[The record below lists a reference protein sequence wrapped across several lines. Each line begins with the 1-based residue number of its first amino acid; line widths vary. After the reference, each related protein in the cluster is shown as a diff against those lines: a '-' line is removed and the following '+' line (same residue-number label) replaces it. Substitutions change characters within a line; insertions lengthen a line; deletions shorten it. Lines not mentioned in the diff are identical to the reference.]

1 MRISSDSRK
10 VGPRPVF
17 LIDTNVISE
26 ARKGRAANGGVSAFL
41 READRNGKAL
51 YLSVIT
57 IGELQRGVRLIRHRG
72 DLDQAGRLERWLM
85 QITQEYQDRILPVD
99 REVAMLWGALRVPH
113 PENALDKL
121 IAATACLNGLTLVTR
136 NIRDFSETGVPLLNP
151 FS

>member
-1 MRISSDSRK
+1 M
-10 VGPRPVF
+10 F

-57 IGELQRGVRLIRHRG
+57 IGELQRGGRLIRHRG